1 MIYFVNEQKVP
12 EGDWFCDVCK
22 PKERTPRKRR
32 KLYTEEVEQEEA
44 NSRYFIVEFLSLMWT
59 NNLIRELLKDACVE
73 RRRVHIW

>member
-44 NSRYFIVEFLSLMWT
+44 NSRYF
-59 NNLIRELLKDACVE
+59 NLYVLYEKVKLYIFHV
-73 RRRVHIW
+73 VHCK